1 MNAEKFLFL
10 TYRQQLKMLNDTGK
24 LKKTIV
30 VDKYQYSLYQVG
42 EFYAEL
48 KRDVEELHFE
58 GIKTFAYDD
67 LPFYYK

>member
-1 MNAEKFLFL
+1 MNAEKFLSL
-10 TYRQQLKMLNDTGK
+10 TYMQQLKVINDAGK

-30 VDKYQYSLYQVG
+30 FDNYQYSLYQVG

-48 KRDVEELHFE
+48 KRDVKELHFE